1 MELFSLPPS
10 CLPHRHPP
18 FFRVAPCYVDLRIPR
33 GFLQLLVKRRPK
45 KGFPQIPPP
54 RQSHSICRRADA
66 RPTRRPGRRRLVARF
81 FRRLW
86 VSPMNVALARSPS
99 LLWLSIF
106 CAGGGCGGR
115 TNGPGQGASAVF
127 DGGGSTG
134 SISATASEAS
144 AAVDAQTADPWFDPA
159 LMPPTPLD
167 GAPIADESW
176 ADDAP
181 TDEDASCETLTSDA
195 CIRCCAL
202 GNASGKA
209 ELDLVGHSCMCTS
222 CDALCTAATCTMN
235 GFPQGA
241 CTACIKDGLKNA
253 CAKNGYL
260 NQLCAPDHECG
271 RYVAC
276 LMACL

>member
-1 MELFSLPPS
+1 M
-10 CLPHRHPP
+10 
-18 FFRVAPCYVDLRIPR
+18 
-33 GFLQLLVKRRPK
+33 
-45 KGFPQIPPP
+45 
-54 RQSHSICRRADA
+54 
-66 RPTRRPGRRRLVARF
+66 
-81 FRRLW
+81 
-86 VSPMNVALARSPS
+86 
-99 LLWLSIF
+99 
-106 CAGGGCGGR
+106 
-115 TNGPGQGASAVF
+115 
-127 DGGGSTG
+127 
-134 SISATASEAS
+134 

-167 GAPIADESW
+167 GAPIANESW

-181 TDEDASCETLTSDA
+181 TDGDASCETLTSDA

-222 CDALCTAATCTMN
+222 CDALCTAATCTMS

-241 CTACIKDGLKNA
+241 CTVCIKDGLKNA
-253 CAKNGYL
+253 CAQNGYL

-276 LMACL
+276 LMACP